1 MDLMIN
7 FITGR
12 SAAKEIAL
20 RTHFNK
26 PDLLMEAEMID
37 DILRGLAMMPM
48 ESMDNTVTDEV
59 TNHLFEQNKPKSGKL
74 CFDLNKKKIREK
86 STYKYFFCVFLL
98 LYIEFLNLQD
108 WILFP

>member
-74 CFDLNKKKIREK
+74 CFDLNKKKSWK
-86 STYKYFFCVFLL
+86 KVLTNTFFVCFFC
-98 LYIEFLNLQD
+98 YILN
-108 WILFP
+108 F

>member
-74 CFDLNKKKIREK
+74 CLDKKKK
-86 STYKYFFCVFLL
+86 SGKKILINTFFCVSFVI
-98 LYIEFLNLQD
+98 Y
-108 WILFP
+108 

>member
-74 CFDLNKKKIREK
+74 CFDLNKKKSGK
-86 STYKYFFCVFLL
+86 KYL
-98 LYIEFLNLQD
+98 
-108 WILFP
+108 